1 MEWGMH
7 IKYHCFLEEQSI
19 KIEDSWWFYN
29 NHRLYNVNECIYF
42 YLFETFNEPLE
53 YY

>member
-7 IKYHCFLEEQSI
+7 IKYHWFLEEQSI
-19 KIEDSWWFYN
+19 KIEDNWWFYN